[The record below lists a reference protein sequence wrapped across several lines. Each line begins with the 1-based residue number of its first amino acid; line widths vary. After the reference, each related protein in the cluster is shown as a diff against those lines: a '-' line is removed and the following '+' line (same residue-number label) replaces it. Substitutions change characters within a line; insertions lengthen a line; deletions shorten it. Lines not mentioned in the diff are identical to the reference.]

1 MMKSS
6 ETEAQPVVA
15 WQSRRLD
22 QRIIDSLVADDT
34 KLFDELAARGV
45 SESLVREHAR
55 ALGITDGFIKEC
67 RLSGSRPAMRTC
79 IKCDAVFLS
88 SGLHNRLC
96 RSCPPR

>member
-6 ETEAQPVVA
+6 ETEAQPPVVA

-55 ALGITDGFIKEC
+55 ALGLALRVVHDPDLEFDVDEPDDLA
-67 RLSGSRPAMRTC
+67 RLHLDEPVQYR
-79 IKCDAVFLS
+79 
-88 SGLHNRLC
+88 
-96 RSCPPR
+96 